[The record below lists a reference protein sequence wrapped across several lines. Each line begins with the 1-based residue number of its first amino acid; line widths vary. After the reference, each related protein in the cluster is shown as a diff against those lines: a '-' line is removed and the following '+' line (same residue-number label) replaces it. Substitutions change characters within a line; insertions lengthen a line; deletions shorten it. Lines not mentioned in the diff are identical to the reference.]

1 MSQYEVIANQP
12 LATGIFSMVVRA
24 AGDLPAVLPGQFG
37 HIKVPGSDALLLRRP
52 ISFNRVDRE
61 TRTLEMVYQVK
72 GEGTQRLSTLQ
83 PGAAIDMLAPLGRPF
98 AVEPRVRKAAI
109 VGGGIGAA
117 PLMMLLEAYPDVAFD
132 TFLGFRSREFA
143 YQLEEFQA
151 LSRRL
156 ILCSDDGTLGEQG
169 FVTDALAQAMAAEAY
184 DCVYACGPTPML
196 RSLQKVMAGNDVP
209 CLVSL
214 EERMGCGHGAC
225 LVCNCKIKKGDEW
238 HYRRVCADGPVF
250 PLREVDF
257 NG

>member
-1 MSQYEVIANQP
+1 MNQYEVIANQP
-12 LATGIFSMVVRA
+12 LATGIHSMVVRV
-24 AGDLPAVLPGQFG
+24 AGEMPEFLPGQFG
-37 HIKVPGSDALLLRRP
+37 HIKVPGNSALLLRRP
-52 ISFNRVDRE
+52 ISFNRVDR
-61 TRTLEMVYQVK
+61 TAKTVEMVYQVK
-72 GEGTQRLSTLQ
+72 GEGTQRLAALQ
-83 PGAAIDMLAPLGRPF
+83 PGAVIDMLAPLGRPF
-98 AVEPRVRKAAI
+98 TVAEGVQKAAI

-117 PLMMLLEAYPDVAFD
+117 PLMTLIEDHPNVAFD

-151 LSRRL
+151 VSRRL
-156 ILCSDDGTLGEQG
+156 ALCSDDGTLGEKG
-169 FVTDALAQAMAAEAY
+169 FVTDMLARAMAAEHY

-196 RSLQKVMAGNDVP
+196 RSLQKVMAANGVP
-209 CLVSL
+209 CFVSL